1 MKAFKFTVLG
11 VSLLSLAACGGNKEE
26 KYVAREVEQIYN
38 IAGDLL
44 DKRRWEKA
52 AEAFDEVERQHPYS
66 VWARRSQLMAA
77 YAHYMSRN
85 YDDAILACERFLQLH
100 PGNKGAPYA
109 YYLIALSHYNRIVDV
124 GRDQVET
131 EEAQKALLELIRRF
145 PNTDFAKDAKLKY
158 DLTNDHLAGKEMEIG
173 RFYLNKQNYLAALGR
188 FQIVAYGFDTTSHVP
203 EALHRLVEVNLAL
216 GLVVDAERVAQV
228 LNHNY
233 PGSKWYERSYALL
246 TENRQD

>member
-216 GLVVDAERVAQV
+216 GLVAEAERVAQV
-228 LNHNY
+228 LDHNY